1 MKFEENIPSEYTV
14 IAESKDHFRI
24 ELMKKVGIEDQ
35 NQLIYLSM
43 ELEEIFGPHSQLSEN
58 KINKY
63 FNESN
68 MPFIARNKGEIIGY
82 IIGIPLEKFSQESW
96 SHYDTN
102 LGKNNTLY
110 THAFVFKKLYRKK
123 GAYAKTLKRV
133 YINWARKKGYNY
145 ITGHVSEGISKK
157 FSSNIEIVK
166 LFPTWYGCKKPF
178 EYYRRQ
184 ILSVTI

>member
-1 MKFEENIPSEYTV
+1 MDFIKNKQSEYT
-14 IAESKDHFRI
+14 ILAESKDNYRI
-24 ELMKKVGIEDQ
+24 ELMKKVGIDDQ
-35 NQLIYLSM
+35 NKLINLSK

-58 KINKY
+58 KIDKY
-63 FNESN
+63 FTENN
-68 MPFIARNKGEIIGY
+68 IPFIARNRDEIIGY
-82 IIGIPLEKFSQESW
+82 IVGIPLENFSQESW
-96 SHYDTN
+96 SHYDIN

-123 GAYAKTLKRV
+123 GAYAKTLKRIYV
-133 YINWARKKGYNY
+133 NWARKKGYIY

-157 FSSNIEIVK
+157 FSNNTEIVK

-184 ILSVTI
+184 ISSVTI